1 MFLIDFRDLRELALE
16 NLQTANLALDN
27 KLYNTALE
35 NCHYALE
42 KIMKSA
48 IYKEGGTPPTS
59 GHKGHDLV
67 EIANT
72 KINGRKYLHNKIK
85 SNSNMLKYW
94 TEVGSFWKTHH
105 RYEKL
110 NIDAFDMDDM
120 FDAYEGLVRWIDKN
134 LID

>member
-1 MFLIDFRDLRELALE
+1 MNYRDLRELALE
-16 NLQTANLALDN
+16 NLQTANLAFEN
-27 KLYNTALE
+27 KLFNTALE

-42 KIMKSA
+42 KIMKSV
-48 IYKEGGTPPTS
+48 IYKAGGLPPTS
-59 GHKGHDLV
+59 GLKGHDLV

-72 KINGRKYLHNKIK
+72 RVKGRKLLHNRIR
-85 SNSNMLKYW
+85 SNPSMLKYW
-94 TEVGSFWKTHH
+94 TQVSSFWKTTQ

-110 NIDAFDMDDM
+110 NIDPLDMDEM

>member
-1 MFLIDFRDLRELALE
+1 LVDFRDLRELALE
-16 NLQTANLALDN
+16 NLQTANLALEN
-27 KLYNTALE
+27 ELFNTALE

-48 IYKEGGTPPTS
+48 IYKEGGNPPTT
-59 GHKGHDLV
+59 GQKGHNLV

-72 KINGRKYLHNKIK
+72 RVNGRKYLHNAIK
-85 SNSNMLKYW
+85 SDRNMLRYW
-94 TEVGSFWKTHH
+94 TQVSSFWKTHH

-110 NIDAFDMDDM
+110 NIDPLDMDDI

>member
-1 MFLIDFRDLRELALE
+1 ME

-27 KLYNTALE
+27 ELFNTALE
-35 NCHYALE
+35 NCHFALE

-59 GHKGHDLV
+59 GQKGHNLV
-67 EIANT
+67 EVANT
-72 KINGRKYLHNKIK
+72 RVNGRKFLHNAIK
-85 SNSNMLKYW
+85 SDRNMLRYW
-94 TEVGSFWKTHH
+94 TQVSSFWKTHH

-110 NIDAFDMDDM
+110 KIDPLDMDEI
-120 FDAYEGLVRWIDKN
+120 FDAYEGLVRWIDRN

>member
-1 MFLIDFRDLRELALE
+1 MANFRDLRELALE
-16 NLQTANLALDN
+16 NLQTANLALEN
-27 KLYNTALE
+27 ELFNTALE
-35 NCHYALE
+35 NGHYALE

-48 IYKEGGTPPTS
+48 IYKAGGQPPSS
-59 GHKGHDLV
+59 GQKGHDLV

-72 KINGRKYLHNKIK
+72 RVNGRKHLYNAIK
-85 SNSNMLKYW
+85 SNGTMLKYW
-94 TEVGSFWKTHH
+94 TQVSSFWKTHQ

-110 NIDAFDMDDM
+110 DIDPLDMDEI

>member
-1 MFLIDFRDLRELALE
+1 MVNFRDLRELALE
-16 NLQTANLALDN
+16 NLQTANLALEN
-27 KLYNTALE
+27 KLFNTALE

-48 IYKEGGTPPTS
+48 IYKEGGVPPTS
-59 GHKGHDLV
+59 GQKGHDLV

-72 KINGRKYLHNKIK
+72 KVSGRKYLYNEIK
-85 SNSNMLKYW
+85 SNSLMLKYW
-94 TEVGSFWKTHH
+94 TQVSSFWKTHQ

-110 NIDAFDMDDM
+110 NINPDDMDDI
-120 FDAYEGLVRWIDKN
+120 FDSYEGLVRWIDKN

>member
-1 MFLIDFRDLRELALE
+1 MVNFRDLRELALE
-16 NLQTANLALDN
+16 NLQTANLALEN
-27 KLYNTALE
+27 ELFNTALE

-48 IYKEGGTPPTS
+48 IYKEGGVPPTS
-59 GHKGHDLV
+59 GSRGHDLV
-67 EIANT
+67 VIADT
-72 KINGRKYLHNKIK
+72 LIGGRKYLYNKIK
-85 SNSNMLKYW
+85 SNGLMLKYW
-94 TEVGSFWKTHH
+94 TQVRSFWATHQ

-110 NIDAFDMDDM
+110 SIDPLDMDEI